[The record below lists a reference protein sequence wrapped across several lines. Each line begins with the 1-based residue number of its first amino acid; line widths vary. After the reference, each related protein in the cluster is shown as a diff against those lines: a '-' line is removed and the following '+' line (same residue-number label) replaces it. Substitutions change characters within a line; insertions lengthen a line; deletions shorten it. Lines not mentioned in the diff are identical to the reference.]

1 MRRNDKKIKLQK
13 NQGRTPPSAIRNLT
27 GWLYTILVMIV
38 LVGGFQWLINTPRF
52 PIRQIDIAESN
63 NTTFLHIS
71 DSELEQARQDSITG
85 NIFSVNLNKVKARFE
100 QIVWVEKVEV
110 SRVWPDTIA
119 VRIVER
125 TPLARWN
132 DTQLIDTKGKVF
144 DASGDSSLPSFYGA
158 SPNEQTMVKHF
169 ALMQKSLSE
178 VNLTI
183 DKLFCDER
191 NAWQLSLNNGITV
204 KLGREDTHNRINR
217 FVSYWQS
224 TLLPQAAT
232 IEYVDMR
239 YRNGFAVRMNKN
251 VAEQTADEQQK
262 K

>member
-63 NTTFLHIS
+63 NTAFLHIS
-71 DSELEQARQDSITG
+71 DSELEQARQDSIVG

-132 DTQLIDTKGKVF
+132 DTQLIDTQGTVF
-144 DASGDSSLPSFYGA
+144 SAVIDDILPHFYGTENSERLMIEQYRHLQASVSSLGLKI
-158 SPNEQTMVKHF
+158 EQ
-169 ALMQKSLSE
+169 
-178 VNLTI
+178 
-183 DKLFCDER
+183 LFCDER
-191 NAWQLSLNNGITV
+191 HAWQLLLNNGITV
-204 KLGREDTHNRINR
+204 KLGRNDTRERMFR
-217 FVSYWQS
+217 FAQYWQE
-224 TLLPQAAT
+224 TLAPQADR

>member
-1 MRRNDKKIKLQK
+1 MRRKNKKLKSYQ

-52 PIRQIDIAESN
+52 PIRQIDIAEK
-63 NTTFLHIS
+63 NTTTFTHIGHQ
-71 DSELEQARQDSITG
+71 ELEQARQDSITG
-85 NIFSVNLNKVKARFE
+85 NIFSVNLNKIKARFE
-100 QIVWVEKVEV
+100 QIVWVEQVEV

-119 VRIVER
+119 VRIIER
-125 TPLARWN
+125 QPLALWN
-132 DTQLIDTKGKVF
+132 DEQLIDTKGKVF
-144 DASGDSSLPSFYGA
+144 DASVNNPLPKFYGA
-158 SPNEQTMVKHF
+158 ENSEKTMVKTYA
-169 ALMQKSLSE
+169 ALQKSLSA
-178 VNLTI
+178 VDLTI
-183 DKLFCDER
+183 EKLFCDER
-191 NAWQLSLNNGITV
+191 HAWQLSLNNGITV
-204 KLGREDTHNRINR
+204 KLGRDDTQNRINR

-224 TLLPQAAT
+224 TLKPQAGA
-232 IEYVDMR
+232 IDYVDMR

>member
-1 MRRNDKKIKLQK
+1 MQRNDKKIKLQK

-38 LVGGFQWLINTPRF
+38 LVGGFHWLINTPRF

-63 NTTFLHIS
+63 KTAFEHIS
-71 DSELEQARQDSITG
+71 DAELEQARQDSITG
-85 NIFSVNLNKVKARFE
+85 NIFSVNLNKIKARFE

-119 VRIVER
+119 VRIIER

-132 DTQLIDTKGKVF
+132 DTQLIDTQGKIF
-144 DASGDSSLPSFYGA
+144 DASVTNALPKFYGA
-158 SPNEQTMVKHF
+158 ENSEQTMVKNY
-169 ALMQKSLSE
+169 ASLQKTLSE
-178 VNLTI
+178 VDLSI
-183 DKLFCDER
+183 DELFCDER
-191 NAWQLSLNNGITV
+191 NAWQLSLSNGITV

-217 FVSYWQS
+217 FVSYWQD
-224 TLLPQAAT
+224 TLKPQANMLD
-232 IEYVDMR
+232 YVDMR

-251 VAEQTADEQQK
+251 VAEQAADEQQQK
-262 K
+262 

>member
-1 MRRNDKKIKLQK
+1 MRRKNKAIKPYK

-63 NTTFLHIS
+63 KTAFEHIS
-71 DSELEQARQDSITG
+71 DAELEQARQDSITG
-85 NIFSVNLNKVKARFE
+85 NIFSVNLNKIKARFE

-119 VRIVER
+119 VRIIER
-125 TPLARWN
+125 QPLALWN
-132 DTQLIDTKGKVF
+132 DTQLIDTQGKVF
-144 DASGDSSLPSFYGA
+144 DASVNNTLPKFYGA
-158 SPNEQTMVKHF
+158 DNSEDTMVKNYASLQK
-169 ALMQKSLSE
+169 ALLPVGLS
-178 VNLTI
+178 I

-191 NAWQLSLNNGITV
+191 HAWQLSLDNGITV
-204 KLGREDTHNRINR
+204 KLGREDTQNRINR
-217 FVSYWQS
+217 FVSYWQN
-224 TLLPQAAT
+224 TLKPQANT
-232 IEYVDMR
+232 IDYVDMR

-251 VAEQTADEQQK
+251 VAEQSADEQQK